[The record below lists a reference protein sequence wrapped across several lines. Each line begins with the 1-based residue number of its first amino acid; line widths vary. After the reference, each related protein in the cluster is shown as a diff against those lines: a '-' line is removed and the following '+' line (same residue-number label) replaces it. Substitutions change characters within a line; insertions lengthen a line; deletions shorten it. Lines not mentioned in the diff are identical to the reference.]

1 MRCSSY
7 DIRDFRNFN
16 MPVKSVVT
24 DHTGIFCVVRNVR
37 IVLDVKVVLDVA
49 IVWIECQFVQMLIF
63 IHQQFDCN

>member
-1 MRCSSY
+1 
-7 DIRDFRNFN
+7 

-24 DHTGIFCVVRNVR
+24 DYTGIFCVVRNVR

-49 IVWIECQFVQMLIF
+49 IVWIESQFVQMLIF